1 MSPTEKQI
9 EFVEAITDVLGI
21 DFPQSSEEFTK
32 QIYCEFIKKHYDEF
46 RLVMDDIDDFNSDDE
61 MAWFQMLNG

>member
-9 EFVEAITDVLGI
+9 EFAEAIARVLEV
-21 DFPQSSEEFTK
+21 DFPQSSKQFTK
-32 QIYCEFIKKHYDEF
+32 QTYCEFIKSYYDEF
-46 RLVMDDIDDFNSDDE
+46 RMVIDGINNFNTEDE

>member
-9 EFVEAITDVLGI
+9 EFVEAIARVLEI

-32 QIYCEFIKKHYDEF
+32 QTYCEFIKRHYDEF
-46 RLVMDDIDDFNSDDE
+46 RMAIDGINDFNTEDE